1 MAYYRLYFMDER
13 ANHVTRFLE
22 LVARTDED
30 ALRQA
35 EEYRGHM
42 AMELWCGRAKVKHW
56 PANFATTD

>member
-1 MAYYRLYFMDER
+1 MACYRLYFMDVR
-13 ANHVTRFLE
+13 ANHVARSLE
-22 LVARTDED
+22 FVARTDED

-56 PANFATTD
+56 PANFAMTD